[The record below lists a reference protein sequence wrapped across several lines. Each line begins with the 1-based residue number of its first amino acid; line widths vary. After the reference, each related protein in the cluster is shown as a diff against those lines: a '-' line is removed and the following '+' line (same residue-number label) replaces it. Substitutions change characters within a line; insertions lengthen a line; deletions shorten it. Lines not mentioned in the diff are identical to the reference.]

1 MRLGGLVSV
10 DSFQNE
16 TDSIFYFSI
25 TDGDNEIKR
34 MVNFKQT
41 LIAQKK
47 FNLKLL
53 TGPLDSTEAKGLM
66 TNNNEIDRLLF
77 MLGGYD
83 TEAATGSSSMTQDN
97 RKKIL
102 DSIIKA
108 PGS

>member
-1 MRLGGLVSV
+1 MEFVAGLFV
-10 DSFQNE
+10 DPE
-16 TDSIFYFSI
+16 KIF

-41 LIAQKK
+41 LIAQKNY
-47 FNLKLL
+47 NLKLL
-53 TGPLDSTEAKGLM
+53 TGPLDSKEAKSLM

-83 TEAATGSSSMTQDN
+83 TKAATGSSGMTQEN
-97 RKKIL
+97 REEIL
-102 DSIIKA
+102 NSIIKA

>member
-1 MRLGGLVSV
+1 MEFVAGLFV
-10 DSFQNE
+10 DP
-16 TDSIFYFSI
+16 DKIF

-41 LIAQKK
+41 LIAQKNY
-47 FNLKLL
+47 NLKLL
-53 TGPLDSTEAKGLM
+53 TGPLDSKEAKSLM

-83 TEAATGSSSMTQDN
+83 TKVATGSSGMTQEN
-97 RKKIL
+97 REKIL
-102 DSIIKA
+102 NSIIKA